1 MTRKNPTNTLTYY
14 RQHRDKLEST
24 CRMLNTVQLVCLL
37 LGTIG
42 SGLYGSV
49 KFLHLQVDSQPLAE
63 WLAALASHPLMD
75 ILLIAIILAFYFSAR
90 CYADAGRFLLAR
102 SILEEE
108 ESKS

>member
-24 CRMLNTVQLVCLL
+24 CRTLNTVQLVCLL
-37 LGTIG
+37 MATIG
-42 SGLYGSV
+42 SGLYGGV
-49 KFLHLQVDSQPLAE
+49 KLLPLQVDAK
-63 WLAALASHPLMD
+63 WLAALASHPVMD

-102 SILEEE
+102 NILEEE

>member
-1 MTRKNPTNTLTYY
+1 MTQKNPTNTLTYY

-37 LGTIG
+37 MATIG
-42 SGLYGSV
+42 SGLYGAV
-49 KFLHLQVDSQPLAE
+49 KLVHLLVDAKPLAD
-63 WLAALASHPLMD
+63 WLAALASHPVMD
-75 ILLIAIILAFYFSAR
+75 LLLITIILAFYFSAR

-102 SILEEE
+102 NILEEE